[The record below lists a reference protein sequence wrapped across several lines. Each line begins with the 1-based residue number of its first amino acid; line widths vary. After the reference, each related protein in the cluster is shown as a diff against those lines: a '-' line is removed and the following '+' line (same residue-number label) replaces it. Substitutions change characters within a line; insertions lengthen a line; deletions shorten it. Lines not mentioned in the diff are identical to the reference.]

1 MKYYVIAGEASGDL
15 HGANLLKALQKED
28 HTAEF
33 RVWGGDKM
41 MAAGGEL
48 VKHYKDLAFMGF
60 VEVAKNIKTILGN
73 ISFCKK
79 DILAFQPDVLIL
91 IDYPGFNL
99 RIAKWAKDNS
109 IRVFY
114 YISPQLWAWHES
126 RVKQIRANV
135 ERMYV
140 IIPFEEAFYKKHNIE
155 VDFVGHPLKDVI
167 EKYEGKPLKIKNK
180 YKKII
185 ALLPGSRKQ
194 ELNRVLPK
202 MLEAV
207 KVFPNYHFVVAK
219 APTMDE
225 AIYKNL
231 IQLAQVDNIEIIND
245 RTYDILNLSHAA
257 LVTSGTATL
266 ETALFKIPQV
276 VCYNGHPL
284 SYQIAKRLVD
294 VPYISLVNLIA
305 EEEIVTE
312 LIQGDLNKENLV
324 KALTKILEGADRKQM
339 IDRYEILLGK
349 LGKSGASKTAARLM
363 FDRLT

>member
-15 HGANLLKALQKED
+15 HGSNLLKALQKED
-28 HTAEF
+28 QAAEF

-41 MAAGGEL
+41 KAAGGEL

-60 VEVAKNIKTILGN
+60 VEVAKNIRTILGN

-79 DILAFQPDVLIL
+79 DILSFQPDVLIL

-99 RIAKWAKDNS
+99 RIAKWAKEQN

-140 IIPFEEAFYKKHNIE
+140 IIPFEKAFYKKHDIE

-167 EKYEGKPLKIKNK
+167 EEYEGSALEISNGI
-180 YKKII
+180 KKII

-194 ELNRVLPK
+194 ELNRVLPR

-207 KVFPNYHFVVAK
+207 KAFPNYHFVIAK
-219 APTMDE
+219 APTMDQ
-225 AIYKNL
+225 AIYNNL
-231 IQLAQVDNIEIIND
+231 IEAAKVENIEIIND
-245 RTYDILNLSHAA
+245 RTYDILNHAHAA

-276 VCYNGHPL
+276 VCYNGHPI
-284 SYQIAKRLVD
+284 SFQIAKRLVD
-294 VPYISLVNLIA
+294 VPFISLVNLIA
-305 EEEIVTE
+305 EEEIVKE
-312 LIQGDLNKENLV
+312 LIQDDLNKENLIE
-324 KALTKILEGADRKQM
+324 ALTKILEGPERTQM
-339 IDRYEILLGK
+339 IDRYEVLHEK
-349 LGKSGASKTAARLM
+349 LGKSGASATAARLM
-363 FDRLT
+363 YARLT